1 VLATLT
7 WYVTRASGV
16 VAYAVLA
23 ASVAFGVV
31 MAGRM
36 HGKRP
41 SRPWVLDVHRM
52 LGGLAVLLVG
62 VHIGALLLDSF
73 VSFDVVEVLVPFAS
87 TWSPAAVAAGVVAFW
102 MLAAVEVTSLL
113 RNRIPNRVW
122 RRVHMLS
129 FAVFVLAS
137 AHFIAAGTDATSPI
151 AIIGLLAVISTV
163 VGLTLIRVV
172 RLGAPAESARPRPA
186 APPLGS
192 AARVGAAAPV
202 VAWSPPPPRR
212 PRERG
217 LAPTR

>member
-1 VLATLT
+1 VLGTLT

-16 VAYAVLA
+16 VAYALLS
-23 ASVAFGVV
+23 ASVVFGVV

-36 HGKRP
+36 HPKRP

-52 LGGLAVLLVG
+52 LGALALLLVG

-73 VSFDVVEVLVPFAS
+73 VSFDVVGVLVPFAS
-87 TWSPAAVAAGVVAFW
+87 TWNPAAVAAGVVAFW
-102 MLAAVEVTSLL
+102 MLTAVEITSLL

-129 FAVFVLAS
+129 FAAFVLAS

-172 RLGAPAESARPRPA
+172 RLAAPAASTRPQP
-186 APPLGS
+186 
-192 AARVGAAAPV
+192 AAAPAPAPA
-202 VAWSPPPPRR
+202 VAWSPPAPPAPPPRR

>member
-1 VLATLT
+1 MLATLT

-16 VAYAVLA
+16 VAYALLA
-23 ASVAFGVV
+23 TSVVFGVV

-62 VHIGALLLDSF
+62 VHVGALLLDSF
-73 VSFDVVEVLVPFAS
+73 VSFDVVDVLVPFAS
-87 TWSPAAVAAGVVAFW
+87 TSSPAAVAAGVVAFW

-137 AHFIAAGTDATSPI
+137 AHFVAAGTDATSPV

-163 VGLTLIRVV
+163 VGVTLIRVM
-172 RLGAPAESARPRPA
+172 RLVAPAGSTGPRPA
-186 APPLGS
+186 AP
-192 AARVGAAAPV
+192 RVGAAAPA
-202 VAWSPPPPRR
+202 VAWSPPPPPPRR

-217 LAPTR
+217 LARTP